1 MRHLSPRVSRV
12 FVETRLSDRV
22 STETQRPRRLTLL
35 AAKRLRQRIDE
46 IVLALGFPMRRA
58 THREGGTTV
67 HRTSWDCGCVVE
79 YIDRLLD
86 ARDGDGG
93 LHWSTCGEHR
103 QIGLLSQ
110 APGFSGT
117 WATPEDALDVA
128 QSDDC
133 AHYGTKP
140 ASSRDKCCETVTL
153 AVPSLALK

>member
-1 MRHLSPRVSRV
+1 MKSFWLWGFRCAERRTERVGLPCTAR
-12 FVETRLSDRV
+12 
-22 STETQRPRRLTLL
+22 
-35 AAKRLRQRIDE
+35 
-46 IVLALGFPMRRA
+46 
-58 THREGGTTV
+58 
-67 HRTSWDCGCVVE
+67 
-79 YIDRLLD
+79 RLLD